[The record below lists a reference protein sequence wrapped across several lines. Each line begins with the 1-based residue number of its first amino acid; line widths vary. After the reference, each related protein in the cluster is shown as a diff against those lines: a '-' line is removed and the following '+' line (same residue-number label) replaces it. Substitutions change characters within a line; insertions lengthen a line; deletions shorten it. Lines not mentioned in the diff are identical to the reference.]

1 MTRAQP
7 HRIPEARPAAGLLWP
22 ATSLALALMLALPAT
37 ALAQPR
43 PAAPQAAAP
52 GNPNANRILAVV
64 NGEPITQAEVTS
76 RSRLFALNAGMGVT
90 PETLTRLQPQVL
102 RLAVDER
109 LRIQEIQRR
118 RIGVSDQD
126 IAEALADIE
135 RRNNLRPGAMSAQL
149 RAAGIQPRVLFD
161 QMRAQIGWGRLLR
174 QALGPLAEIS
184 EQEVNDAIASRR
196 AQQARTEFLVGEIY
210 IPVDDPANEG
220 EVRRFADEVISQIRR
235 GSPFPVVATQFSQ
248 AQTALGGGDL
258 GWVGTNQLDPEVA
271 AIVERMPPGAV
282 SNPIRVA
289 GGFQIVTLRARRE
302 GGAAN
307 QLSTMLTIRQV
318 FTPFDRVLD
327 PQAPTE
333 QQRALVE
340 RAQRL
345 SQTLRGCEQVDALPR
360 SSDRPTDPGP
370 IRLEGLNPPAL
381 RNMLATLPL
390 GRPSQPV
397 IAPDGVLLLM
407 VCSREQRNLNEF
419 TPDAAR
425 NQILRDRVELLSRQ
439 LQRDLR
445 RRAVIETR
453 A

>member
-1 MTRAQP
+1 MMRAQP
-7 HRIPEARPAAGLLWP
+7 HRIPEARPAAGLPRPALWP
-22 ATSLALALMLALPAT
+22 ALALMLALPAI

-43 PAAPQAAAP
+43 PAAPQPAAP
-52 GNPNANRILAVV
+52 ANPNANRILAVV

-149 RAAGIQPRVLFD
+149 RNAGIQPRVLFD

-196 AQQARTEFLVGEIY
+196 AQEARTEFLVGEIY

-258 GWVGTNQLDPEVA
+258 GWVGVNQLDPEVA

-289 GGFQIVTLRARRE
+289 GGFQIITLRARRE
-302 GGAAN
+302 GGTAN

-318 FTPFDRVLD
+318 FTPFDRPLD
-327 PQAPTE
+327 PMAPTE

-381 RNMLATLPL
+381 RSMLAGLPI

-419 TPDAAR
+419 TPDVAR